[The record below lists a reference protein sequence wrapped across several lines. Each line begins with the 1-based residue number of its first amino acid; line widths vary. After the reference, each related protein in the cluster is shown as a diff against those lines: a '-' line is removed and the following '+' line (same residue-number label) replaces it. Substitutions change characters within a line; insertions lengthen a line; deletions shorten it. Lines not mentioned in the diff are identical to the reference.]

1 MPKVGVNRELGESN
15 AQCCDCPWVW
25 MSRAETETQGQKG
38 SRNAMTAAC
47 NHGRT
52 KKHRVVVIREAH
64 YDYREKT

>member
-1 MPKVGVNRELGESN
+1 MPKTQTNREIGDSG
-15 AQCCDCPWVW
+15 AQCSDCSWVW
-25 MSRAETETQGQKG
+25 MPKPGTEVSGSNG

-64 YDYREKT
+64 YDYRASK